1 MTDQP
6 DHRAEAEKWLERAAM
21 VIRNHAHTP
30 VAEEARAAAEYGRV
44 ARTFSLIGIGH
55 AILAAFPDD
64 DGGWEGLPPGDTI
77 SLPSSAH
84 TIGAGMHTPKPT
96 DQQSY
101 R

>member
-55 AILAAFPDD
+55 ALLAFTD
-64 DGGWEGLPPGDTI
+64 DGGYEGLPPVNIG
-77 SLPSSAH
+77 LPSSAH
-84 TIGAGMHTPKPT
+84 TTGAGMHIPKPT
-96 DQQSY
+96 DQQTH